1 MKDNWVRR
9 ALRADPVAPLPTPV
23 GRNPERADGQRPWH
37 ESKGRRLRL
46 LCFFTLLISPVLACA
61 QDKIRVGL
69 SSVSATSGSIWVA
82 EEKGLFKKHGVDVEV
97 IIIGGGASQVVS
109 SLIAGEIQFSVG
121 GGDSVIRSALRGA
134 DTVLTA
140 SPLKT
145 GLQRLM
151 TRADIKTPADLK
163 GKKVAITRFGSASHW
178 VLQLFLRKW
187 GMRAEDIQ
195 MLQLGSSPA
204 MYATLDK
211 GGVDG
216 AVFTIPT
223 FFAAEEQGYRILA
236 DPVDMDIYYLQ
247 NSVDSTRGF
256 LRKQRDQALRFVR
269 ALCEGIAYFKKNR
282 KESIAVLQKKLRI
295 QSAQEKDV
303 KYLEASYNLL
313 ASKFYNQVPYAT
325 PKAVETTLEF
335 ISGEEPKA
343 RGADPKSFLDE
354 SLVREV
360 EASGF
365 IKNLYENEYR

>member
-1 MKDNWVRR
+1 MTHD
-9 ALRADPVAPLPTPV
+9 
-23 GRNPERADGQRPWH
+23 
-37 ESKGRRLRL
+37 RLRRKLQL
-46 LCFFTLLISPVLACA
+46 LFSIALLMSPFLAHT

-69 SSVSATSGSIWVA
+69 SSISATSGSIWVA
-82 EEKGLFKKHGVDVEV
+82 EEKGLFKKHGVEAEV
-97 IIIGGGASQVVS
+97 IIIGGGASRVVS

-187 GMRAEDIQ
+187 NMRAEDIQ
-195 MLQLGSSPA
+195 MLQLESSPA
-204 MYATLDK
+204 MYANLEK

-223 FFAAEEQGYRILA
+223 FFIAEERGYRTLA
-236 DPVDMDIYYLQ
+236 DPIDMDIHYLQ

-256 LRKQRDQALRFVR
+256 LRKQRDQALRFVK
-269 ALCEGIAYFKKNR
+269 AICEGIAYFKKNK

-313 ASKFYNQVPYAT
+313 AGKFYNQVPYAGA
-325 PKAVETTLEF
+325 KAIETTLEF
-335 ISGEEPKA
+335 ISGVEPKA
-343 RGADPKSFLDE
+343 KGADPKSFVDE

-365 IKNLYENEYR
+365 IKMLYDTEYR

>member
-1 MKDNWVRR
+1 MKHDWVQCQ
-9 ALRADPVAPLPTPV
+9 LRPFDSSPDLGRGFPLRIPPHGHT
-23 GRNPERADGQRPWH
+23 GRCHGLARGFP
-37 ESKGRRLRL
+37 L
-46 LCFFTLLISPVLACA
+46 FFFLAVLIPPFIAHA

-69 SSVSATSGSIWVA
+69 SSISATSGSIWVA
-82 EEKGLFKKHGVDVEV
+82 EEKGLFKKHGVEAEV
-97 IIIGGGASQVVS
+97 IIIGGGASRVVS

-134 DTVLTA
+134 DTVLAA

-195 MLQLGSSPA
+195 ILQLGSSPA

-223 FFAAEEQGYRILA
+223 FFVAEERGYRILA
-236 DPVDMDIYYLQ
+236 DPADMDIYYLQ
-247 NSVDSTRGF
+247 NSVDSTRSF
-256 LRKQRDQALRFVR
+256 LRKQRDQALRFVK
-269 ALCEGIAYFKKNR
+269 AICEGIAYFKKN
-282 KESIAVLQKKLRI
+282 KQESIAVLQKKLRI

-335 ISGEEPKA
+335 ISGEDPKA
-343 RGADPKSFLDE
+343 KGADPKSFLDE

-365 IKNLYENEYR
+365 IKSLYETEYR